1 MIPRSGGEKNYL
13 EAVYRPKSLATV
25 FYGIQAICL
34 SNTAA
39 GCITFAQKYVLCF
52 SYFSTF
58 HQSFGAQFYDNSTDV
73 MMYIFFFGQ
82 YFNSGWSRGGEV
94 VYEGYC
100 FRRYLP
106 LRSHHA

>member
-39 GCITFAQKYVLCF
+39 GCITFAQKC
-52 SYFSTF
+52 
-58 HQSFGAQFYDNSTDV
+58 V
-73 MMYIFFFGQ
+73 MLSARNVI
-82 YFNSGWSRGGEV
+82 
-94 VYEGYC
+94 
-100 FRRYLP
+100 
-106 LRSHHA
+106 